1 MDKSL
6 EKSLLVWLKSQKKA
20 CGWFVK
26 LSVWCGMLSAIALI
40 AQAYLIA
47 TLLDGVI
54 VGNALQ
60 ALTEGAN
67 STQAQS
73 TVGASDYLPH
83 FMALIGLMLLRAL
96 LAYGRERASFEAG
109 KRLRQQIR
117 GAVMDKLTRLGPAFI
132 KGKPAG
138 SWASIVLEQVE
149 DLQDFYAR
157 YLPQMTLA
165 GVIPLLIL
173 IAVFPINWAA
183 GLILLLTAPLIPLF
197 MILVGMGA
205 ADANRKNFNALA
217 RLSGHF
223 MDRLKGLSTLKLFH
237 RGDAELKVIEKA
249 SEEFRSRTMSVLRMA
264 FLSSAV
270 LEFFAAV
277 SIAVLAVYFG
287 FSYLGHLD
295 FGYYGAHAQLGPNA
309 NEGLPFSLFVGLF
322 ILILAPEF
330 YQPLRDMGTHYHAK
344 AQAIGAAQ
352 ALMTLLELPEPES
365 GSKLEPGSKP
375 ESSFE
380 PDSEP
385 DSSQDKLGQQTR
397 LDKLTHLSVKDL
409 EVFST
414 DGSRLLGPISF
425 ELQQGEHLALVGP
438 SGAGKT
444 SLLNALLG
452 FLPYKGKL
460 LIDGVELASLDLAHW
475 RQQLAWL
482 GQEPQLFHG
491 TVRENVALANP
502 EMTDE
507 QVWQLLEQ
515 ANIHEFVRS
524 QSLGLAMPIG
534 EQSSTLSVGQAQRI
548 ALARALGQA
557 AQVFI
562 LDEPTASLDSVSEQL
577 VSRTLK
583 AAMAGKM
590 GIMVTHRVEQL
601 DHMSSILVLDKG
613 KIVQRG
619 DFATLS
625 TEAGLFQIML
635 HENTESVA
643 DIGLES
649 PMPDTHSDIALGT
662 TEGAAQ

>member
-20 CGWFVK
+20 CGVFLK
-26 LSVWCGMLSAIALI
+26 LSIWCGILSAMALI

-47 TLLDGVI
+47 SILDGVI
-54 VGNALQ
+54 IGNALQ
-60 ALTEGAN
+60 AFSAAEVKATA
-67 STQAQS
+67 AQ
-73 TVGASDYLPH
+73 TAIAASDYFTH
-83 FMALIGLMLLRAL
+83 FIALVGLMLLRAI

-109 KRLRQQIR
+109 TRLRQQVR
-117 GAVMDKLTRLGPAFI
+117 SVVMDKLTRLGPAFI

-173 IAVFPINWAA
+173 MAVFPINWAA

-205 ADANRKNFNALA
+205 ADANRKNFDSLS

-223 MDRLKGLSTLKLFH
+223 MDRLKGLATLKLFY
-237 RGDAELKVIEKA
+237 RGDAELKVIEQA
-249 SEEFRSRTMSVLRMA
+249 SEEFRCRTMSVLRMA

-344 AQAIGAAQ
+344 AQAVGAAQ
-352 ALMTLLELPEPES
+352 ALMALLEHPEPELATGAKTS
-365 GSKLEPGSKP
+365 TI
-375 ESSFE
+375 
-380 PDSEP
+380 
-385 DSSQDKLGQQTR
+385 DKIQSLIA
-397 LDKLTHLSVKDL
+397 KDL
-409 EVFST
+409 EVFSA
-414 DGSRLLGPISF
+414 DGTRLLDPINV
-425 ELQQGEHLALVGP
+425 ELKLGEHLALVGP

-460 LIDGVELASLDLAHW
+460 LINGVELSSIDLAHW
-475 RQQLAWL
+475 RRQLAWL

-507 QVWQLLEQ
+507 RVWQLLEQ
-515 ANIHEFVRS
+515 ANIHEFVRA
-524 QSLGLAMPIG
+524 QPLGLAMPIG
-534 EQSSTLSVGQAQRI
+534 EQASTLSVGQAQRI
-548 ALARALGQA
+548 ALARALGQE
-557 AQVFI
+557 AQLFI

-577 VSRTLK
+577 LTRTLNH
-583 AAMAGKM
+583 AMAGKM
-590 GIMVTHRVEQL
+590 CLMVTHRLDQL
-601 DHMSSILVLDKG
+601 GSMDSILVLDKG
-613 KIVQRG
+613 EMVQRG

-625 TEAGLFQIML
+625 ATAGIFRTML
-635 HENTESVA
+635 HENTESLA
-643 DIGLES
+643 DIAFDVIA
-649 PMPDTHSDIALGT
+649 PDTGEFLVQT
-662 TEGAAQ
+662 QGAAQ

>member
-60 ALTEGAN
+60 AFTEGAN
-67 STQAQS
+67 NTPIQS
-73 TVGASDYLPH
+73 AVGASDYLPH

-223 MDRLKGLSTLKLFH
+223 MDRLKGHSTLKLFH

-352 ALMTLLELPEPES
+352 ALMTLLEHPEPES
-365 GSKLEPGSKP
+365 
-375 ESSFE
+375 SF
-380 PDSEP
+380 
-385 DSSQDKLGQQTR
+385 SQDKLGQQTR

-425 ELQQGEHLALVGP
+425 ELKQGEHLALVGP

-452 FLPYKGKL
+452 FLPYQGKL
-460 LIDGVELASLDLAHW
+460 LINGVELSSLDLAHW

-507 QVWQLLEQ
+507 QIWQLLEQ

-524 QSLGLAMPIG
+524 QPLGLATPIG

-557 AQVFI
+557 AQLFI

-590 GIMVTHRVEQL
+590 GIMVTHRVDQL

-625 TEAGLFQIML
+625 TEAGLFQTML

-643 DIGLES
+643 DIGLEPS
-649 PMPDTHSDIALGT
+649 MPDTHSDIALGT